1 MVVLKFASYFKF
13 ILNLFL
19 TFRDGN
25 NFVTFSVK
33 SIVNTNVRNEIELPE
48 KRNTEESEKK
58 SQNMVMVLYS
68 ATCVLLLTISFF
80 FIEFFQDYKRI
91 VFPAQ
96 YKGFYKSEDGHI

>member
-33 SIVNTNVRNEIELPE
+33 SIVNTNVRNESPE

-58 SQNMVMVLYS
+58 SQNMVMILYS
-68 ATCVLLLTISFF
+68 ATCVLLLNISAFLLDFF
-80 FIEFFQDYKRI
+80 RTTKE
-91 VFPAQ
+91 
-96 YKGFYKSEDGHI
+96 

>member
-33 SIVNTNVRNEIELPE
+33 SIVNTNVRNESPE

-58 SQNMVMVLYS
+58 SQNMVMVLLS
-68 ATCVLLLTISFF
+68 ATCVLLLNISPFLIDFF
-80 FIEFFQDYKRI
+80 RTTKE
-91 VFPAQ
+91 
-96 YKGFYKSEDGHI
+96 

>member
-33 SIVNTNVRNEIELPE
+33 SIVNTNVRVESPTNVRNESPE

-58 SQNMVMVLYS
+58 SQNMVMVFLFSNLSS
-68 ATCVLLLTISFF
+68 AT
-80 FIEFFQDYKRI
+80 
-91 VFPAQ
+91 
-96 YKGFYKSEDGHI
+96 

>member
-33 SIVNTNVRNEIELPE
+33 SIVNTNVRNESPE

-58 SQNMVMVLYS
+58 SQNMVMVLFS
-68 ATCVLLLTISFF
+68 ATCVLLLKISPFL
-80 FIEFFQDYKRI
+80 IEFF
-91 VFPAQ
+91 
-96 YKGFYKSEDGHI
+96 